1 MTVGLSFRPA
11 VMPRP
16 PTTIKVLLADDHA
29 LVREGVRRLIED
41 SNEIRV
47 VGEAGD
53 GHEALRL
60 AHKIDP
66 DVAVID
72 LSMPGLDGLELT
84 RIFARELPRLKV
96 IVLTMHA
103 NQEYAVRV
111 LQAGAR
117 GFIGKGADGRE
128 LTAAILKVAHGGTY
142 LPAALLE
149 ALPQRFAISKP
160 SDDPIAG
167 LSDRELQVLK
177 LLAEGRTGKQIG
189 QSLHLSVKT
198 VDTYRARLLTK
209 LGLETTADLIRF
221 AIRHKVIEN
230 AW

>member
-1 MTVGLSFRPA
+1 MPPA
-11 VMPRP
+11 S
-16 PTTIKVLLADDHA
+16 TTKVLLADDHV
-29 LVREGVRRLIED
+29 LVREGVRRLLED
-41 SNEIRV
+41 TGEIRV

-53 GHEALRL
+53 GREALRL
-60 AHKIDP
+60 AQKLDP
-66 DVAVID
+66 DVAIVD
-72 LSMPGLDGLELT
+72 LSMPGLDGIELT
-84 RIFARELPRLKV
+84 RAFAQDMPKVKV

-117 GFIGKGADGRE
+117 GFIGKGADGNE
-128 LTAAILKVAHGGTY
+128 LTAAVLKVARGGTY
-142 LPAALLE
+142 LPPDLLDS
-149 ALPQRFAISKP
+149 LPERFANNKGVE
-160 SDDPIAG
+160 DPVAA

-177 LLAEGRTGKQIG
+177 MLAEGRTGKQIG

-221 AIRHKVIEN
+221 ALRHKVIEN

>member
-1 MTVGLSFRPA
+1 MAPA
-11 VMPRP
+11 S
-16 PTTIKVLLADDHA
+16 TTTKVLLADDHV
-29 LVREGVRRLIED
+29 LVREGVRRLLED
-41 SNEIRV
+41 TGEIRV

-60 AHKIDP
+60 AQKLDP
-66 DVAVID
+66 EVAIVD
-72 LSMPGLDGLELT
+72 LSMPGLDGIELT
-84 RIFARELPRLKV
+84 RAFTQEMPKVKV

-117 GFIGKGADGRE
+117 GFIGKGTDGNE
-128 LTAAILKVAHGGTY
+128 LTAAVLKVARGGTY
-142 LPAALLE
+142 LPPDLLDS
-149 ALPQRFAISKP
+149 LPERFASNKGVE
-160 SDDPIAG
+160 DPVAA

-177 LLAEGRTGKQIG
+177 MLAEGRTGKQIG

-198 VDTYRARLLTK
+198 VDTYRARLLSK

-221 AIRHKVIEN
+221 ALRHKVIEN

>member
-1 MTVGLSFRPA
+1 MPPA
-11 VMPRP
+11 S
-16 PTTIKVLLADDHA
+16 TTKVLLADDHA
-29 LVREGVRRLIED
+29 LVREGVRRLLED
-41 SNEIRV
+41 TGEIRV

-53 GHEALRL
+53 GREALRL
-60 AHKIDP
+60 AQKLDP
-66 DVAVID
+66 DVAIVD
-72 LSMPGLDGLELT
+72 LSMPGLDGIELT
-84 RIFARELPRLKV
+84 RAFAQDMPKVKV

-117 GFIGKGADGRE
+117 GFIGKGADGNE
-128 LTAAILKVAHGGTY
+128 LTAAVLKVARGGTY
-142 LPAALLE
+142 LPPDLLDS
-149 ALPQRFAISKP
+149 LPERFANNKGVE
-160 SDDPIAG
+160 DPVAA

-177 LLAEGRTGKQIG
+177 MLAEGRTGKQIG

-221 AIRHKVIEN
+221 ALRHKVIEN